1 MSTPPSSEAQ
11 YRPCPPKVLPTR
23 LTAAG
28 VTVRYIV
35 IAPSVPRITWPLE
48 LASCANFPMKNDA
61 TATVAAPSSNPFRA
75 ADVFVPH
82 SENKLLINWDQL
94 RDTPVAVP
102 SKSLVKDESRL
113 LIQWDP
119 ANGRKV

>member
-1 MSTPPSSEAQ
+1 MRDALLEAASPSFDPHLNNEDIMTISKLNSASLPLTTSTTPVAKNDSTP
-11 YRPCPPKVLPTR
+11 
-23 LTAAG
+23 
-28 VTVRYIV
+28 
-35 IAPSVPRITWPLE
+35 
-48 LASCANFPMKNDA
+48 
-61 TATVAAPSSNPFRA
+61 TVAAPTPKPFRA
-75 ADVFVPH
+75 ADVFVPT

>member
-1 MSTPPSSEAQ
+1 MTISKLNSASLPLTTSTTPVA
-11 YRPCPPKVLPTR
+11 
-23 LTAAG
+23 
-28 VTVRYIV
+28 
-35 IAPSVPRITWPLE
+35 
-48 LASCANFPMKNDA
+48 KNDA